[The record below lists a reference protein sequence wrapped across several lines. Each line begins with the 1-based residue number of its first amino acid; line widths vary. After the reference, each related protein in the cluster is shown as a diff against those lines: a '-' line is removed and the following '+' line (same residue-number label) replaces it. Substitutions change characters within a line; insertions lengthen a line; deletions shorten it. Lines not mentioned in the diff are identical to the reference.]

1 VSTHSTEI
9 QRNIPEEAGGLD
21 SGARQCRHPDGN
33 ERASNMSLIELPSW
47 PSWMVLVVDLRRE
60 ACILRTQAG
69 GWRRE
74 SK

>member
-9 QRNIPEEAGGLD
+9 QCNIPEEAGVWTLEPGSVAILTAT
-21 SGARQCRHPDGN
+21 SAPV
-33 ERASNMSLIELPSW
+33 MSLIELPSW

-60 ACILRTQAG
+60 ACTLRTQAG

>member
-9 QRNIPEEAGGLD
+9 QRNITEEAGVWSLKGEKK
-21 SGARQCRHPDGN
+21 QCRHPDGN
-33 ERASNMSLIELPSW
+33 ERANN
-47 PSWMVLVVDLRRE
+47 DLDRAALLAKLDGDGGGSPKRSVH
-60 ACILRTQAG
+60 TQAG